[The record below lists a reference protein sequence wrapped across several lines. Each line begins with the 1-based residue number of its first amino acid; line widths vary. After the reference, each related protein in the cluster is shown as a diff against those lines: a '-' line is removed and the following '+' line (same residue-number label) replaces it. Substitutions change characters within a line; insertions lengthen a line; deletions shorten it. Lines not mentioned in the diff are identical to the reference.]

1 MAYICHPV
9 TFLSSFSHF
18 FSWLNGIAWTCVS
31 THIFWACVLNYW
43 WRPVHNSYLFCMT
56 VHCISVRNFERC
68 SENSS
73 WWGAY
78 GSAPQQFLC
87 NDILL
92 WIRGKTGD
100 LSCIWKYGICFFNS
114 LFYILIIALS
124 LSETLY
130 YFGILYLSYFVLF

>member
-56 VHCISVRNFERC
+56 VHCISVRNFEQC

-73 WWGAY
+73 WWGSY

-100 LSCIWKYGICFFNS
+100 LSCIWKYGICFLNS

>member
-1 MAYICHPV
+1 MIQLTKRWLKGIKGQWMAYICHPV

-73 WWGAY
+73 WWGSY

-100 LSCIWKYGICFFNS
+100 LSCIWKYGICFF
-114 LFYILIIALS
+114 LIH
-124 LSETLY
+124 
-130 YFGILYLSYFVLF
+130 YFTY